1 MTYGG
6 IRNPILRTE
15 SGVSLLVGYRLDITK
30 TAISHIVLM
39 ANKSVLFLISVLNLH
54 FSEMDDV
61 DSQS

>member
-54 FSEMDDV
+54 FSEMEDV